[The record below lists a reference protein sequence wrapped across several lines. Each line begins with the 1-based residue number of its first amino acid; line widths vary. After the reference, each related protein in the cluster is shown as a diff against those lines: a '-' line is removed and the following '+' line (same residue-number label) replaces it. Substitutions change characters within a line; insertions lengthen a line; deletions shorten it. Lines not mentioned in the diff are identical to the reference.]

1 MASGANLLPC
11 LAVLTSIV
19 SLTVG
24 TSFGKHLF
32 ASVGPEGTS
41 SLRVGIAA
49 ILMLAFWRP
58 WKQPLDKD
66 AIKRICI
73 YGLVMGC
80 MNFSF
85 YMSLD
90 TLPLGIAIAIEFTG
104 PLVVAILSSRKA
116 LDFLWII
123 LAVLGLAMLLPIT
136 PNAVSL
142 NPVGVAFAFAAAT
155 LWGLYIIFGK
165 RVGHLPAGQT
175 TSYGMMIG
183 GILLFPFGITHVGAK
198 VLDPNIMVSA
208 LRLAIASS
216 AIPYTL
222 EMYALKRLPRNTF
235 SILLSLEPAVG
246 AISGMLILSEQL
258 NIQQWIAIASVMLA
272 SIGSAV
278 TSKPH
283 EMVEIESQEAADAE
297 IVA

>member
-1 MASGANLLPC
+1 MVSGSNFLPS
-11 LAVLTSIV
+11 LAVLTSII

-32 ASVGPEGTS
+32 AVVGPEGTS
-41 SLRVGIAA
+41 ALRVILAA
-49 ILMLAFWRP
+49 LLMLVFWRP
-58 WKQPLDKD
+58 WREPLDQD
-66 AIKRICI
+66 AIKRVGI

-80 MNFSF
+80 MNLCF

-90 TLPLGIAIAIEFTG
+90 TLPIGIAIAIEFTG
-104 PLVVAILSSRKA
+104 PLVVAIVSSRKP
-116 LDFLWII
+116 LDFVWII
-123 LAVLGLAMLLPIT
+123 LAITGLALLLPIT
-136 PNAVSL
+136 PGTVSL
-142 NPVGVAFAFAAAT
+142 NTVGVAYAFAAAT
-155 LWGLYIIFGK
+155 FWALYIVFGK

-175 TSYGMMIG
+175 TSYGMMVG
-183 GILLFPFGITHVGAK
+183 GLLLFPFGITHVGAK
-198 VLDPNIMVSA
+198 ILDPHILISA
-208 LRLAIASS
+208 LGLAIASS

-246 AISGMLILSEQL
+246 ALSGMLILSEHL
-258 NIQQWIAIASVMLA
+258 SFQQWIAIASVMLA

-283 EMVEIESQEAADAE
+283 QTVNVDSVDAADAE

>member
-1 MASGANLLPC
+1 MASGTNLLPC
-11 LAVLTSIV
+11 LAVLTSII

-32 ASVGPEGTS
+32 AIVGPEGTS
-41 SLRVGIAA
+41 ALRVGIAA

-58 WKQPLDKD
+58 WRQPLDKD
-66 AIKRICI
+66 AIKRIGI

-80 MNFSF
+80 MNLSF

-90 TLPLGIAIAIEFTG
+90 TLPIGIAIAIEFTG
-104 PLVVAILSSRKA
+104 PLVVAILSSRKP

-123 LAVLGLAMLLPIT
+123 LAVTGLALLLPIT
-136 PNAVSL
+136 PGAVSL
-142 NPVGVAFAFAAAT
+142 NPVGVAFAFTAAA
-155 LWGLYIIFGK
+155 LWALYIVFGK

-183 GILLFPFGITHVGAK
+183 AILLFPFGVTHVATK
-198 VLDPNIMVSA
+198 ILDPKIMISA
-208 LRLAIASS
+208 LGLAIASS

-222 EMYALKRLPRNTF
+222 EMYALKKLPRNTF

-246 AISGMLILSEQL
+246 AISGMLILSETL
-258 NIQQWIAIASVMLA
+258 TVQQWIAIASVMFA

-278 TSKPH
+278 SSKPH
-283 EMVEIESQEAADAE
+283 VVTKPDSIEAADAE

>member
-1 MASGANLLPC
+1 MASGSNLLPS
-11 LAVLTSIV
+11 LAVLTSII

-32 ASVGPEGTS
+32 AEVGPEGTS
-41 SLRVGIAA
+41 AIRVGLAA

-58 WKQPLDKD
+58 WREPLDKE
-66 AIKRICI
+66 AIKRIGI
-73 YGLVMGC
+73 YGLVMGG
-80 MNFSF
+80 MNFCF

-90 TLPLGIAIAIEFTG
+90 TLPIGIAIAIEFTG

-123 LAVLGLAMLLPIT
+123 LAVVGLAMLLPIT
-136 PNAVSL
+136 PGAVSL
-142 NPVGVAFAFAAAT
+142 NPIGVAYAFTAAA
-155 LWGLYIIFGK
+155 LWGLYIVVGK
-165 RVGHLPAGQT
+165 RVGHLPAGHT

-183 GILLFPFGITHVGAK
+183 GVLLFPFAITHVGSK
-198 VLDPNIMVSA
+198 ILDPNIIFGG
-208 LRLAIASS
+208 LGLAIASS

-246 AISGMLILSEQL
+246 AISGMLILSEHL
-258 NIQQWIAIASVMLA
+258 SIQQWIAIASVMLA

-278 TSKPH
+278 TSKSH
-283 EMVEIESQEAADAE
+283 KTVNEDSAEAADAE